1 MKKTLF
7 EEDILYDEHV
17 LYRWHFGLWRSS
29 LQMTFWIMRTFFKDD
44 MFGLWRR
51 RVGILLICS
60 SFICS
65 FAKIT
70 QDKWANVSDFLRYL
84 RTNERMSES
93 LVFFEQIGHFLV
105 CSQKVSD
112 SLKKIRKNRI
122 FVRFYSKKRKR
133 FAHFVWAKKWANR
146 SGRSGIMSNRDRFAQ
161 VAQKESAIV
170 NESLRSLT
178 KNEQMS
184 KSLTFWANRSFAH
197 IFILFLNTHSF
208 NPQICDMTLTRVG
221 SRVLFRYYFR
231 QRKIYWIKNDYYHA
245 NFFFLNIIIYFRL
258 VSLSLSW
265 LNTDFSI

>member
-1 MKKTLF
+1 
-7 EEDILYDEHV
+7 
-17 LYRWHFGLWRSS
+17 
-29 LQMTFWIMRTFFKDD
+29 MRTFFKDD

-93 LVFFEQIGHFLV
+93 LGFFEQIGHFLV

-231 QRKIYWIKNDYYHA
+231 QRNILDKKWLFSCKN
-245 NFFFLNIIIYFRL
+245 LKKNIIIYFRL

-265 LNTDFSI
+265 LNTYFSI